1 MTTKSR
7 VVKLASKDL
16 SLEDGALAL
25 LRAVDSSVR
34 VFTSDGETP
43 EALADFE
50 QSIRLLRMME
60 DRRYIEA
67 ISSSINVVPGGG
79 GGSRVDRVRLCS
91 CTSRSCRKSGRGGC
105 GRRACRCAAR
115 RKTCTSGCRRTP
127 FFYPVLKTLQKEL
140 V

>member
-7 VVKLASKDL
+7 VVKLTSKDL

-25 LRAVDSSVR
+25 LRAVDSNVR

-50 QSIRLLRMME
+50 QAVRLLRMME

-67 ISSSINVVPGGG
+67 ISSINVVPAGGG
-79 GGSRVDRVRLCS
+79 CRVDRVRL
-91 CTSRSCRKSGRGGC
+91 SGGLTDKGQ
-105 GRRACRCAAR
+105 A
-115 RKTCTSGCRRTP
+115 
-127 FFYPVLKTLQKEL
+127 VLAYYDGETHGYLNSQTA
-140 V
+140 

>member
-25 LRAVDSSVR
+25 LRAVDGNVR

-50 QSIRLLRMME
+50 QAVRLLRVME

-67 ISSSINVVPGGG
+67 ICSINVVPAAG
-79 GGSRVDRVRLCS
+79 GGSWVDRVRLS
-91 CTSRSCRKSGRGGC
+91 SGLTKKGRAVLAYYDGEARGYLNSQT
-105 GRRACRCAAR
+105 A
-115 RKTCTSGCRRTP
+115 
-127 FFYPVLKTLQKEL
+127 
-140 V
+140 

>member
-25 LRAVDSSVR
+25 LRAVDSNVR

-50 QSIRLLRMME
+50 QSVRLLRMME
-60 DRRYIEA
+60 DRLNHAINSTAREA
-67 ISSSINVVPGGG
+67 VEQTGARARVIKKTVGTPDAPMRDDDLILNDPGEHEY
-79 GGSRVDRVRLCS
+79 GSPEYVDS
-91 CTSRSCRKSGRGGC
+91 MFG
-105 GRRACRCAAR
+105 
-115 RKTCTSGCRRTP
+115 
-127 FFYPVLKTLQKEL
+127 
-140 V
+140 